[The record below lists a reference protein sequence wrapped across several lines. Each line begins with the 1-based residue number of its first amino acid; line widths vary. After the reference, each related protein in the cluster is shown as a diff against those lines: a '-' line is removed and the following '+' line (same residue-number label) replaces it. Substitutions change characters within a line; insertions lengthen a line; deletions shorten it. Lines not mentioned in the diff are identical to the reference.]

1 MAWKEWRSREKMWW
15 DKRQSQQIKIQKR
28 AQLMLE
34 AEVNSETSVGVWV
47 LG

>member
-15 DKRQSQQIKIQKR
+15 EKGQSQRIKTQKR

-34 AEVNSETSVGVWV
+34 GEVNSETSVGV
-47 LG
+47 

>member
-1 MAWKEWRSREKMWW
+1 MWW

-34 AEVNSETSVGVWV
+34 AEVNSETSVGV
-47 LG
+47 